1 MNDRLYLNAEDVAA
15 RLQISKRTLYR
26 RLKAKKFPAG
36 IQVERTGMPGPRTTH
51 LWDIRVVDQWA
62 IDNGTPIRIDPT
74 LPDRE
79 YLELVDDPAWV
90 KNAKLVAYAIG
101 AGQSHLFFIRG
112 CSNMAVHKFPQT
124 QEEMDLFLDDVFP
137 HRIPARI
144 PQRER
149 AASPP
154 RLKGRQSHS

>member
-36 IQVERTGMPGPRTTH
+36 TPVERTGMPGPRTTT

-90 KNAKLVAYAIG
+90 KKAKLVAYAIG
-101 AGQSHLFFIRG
+101 AGAISSLLY
-112 CSNMAVHKFPQT
+112 SW
-124 QEEMDLFLDDVFP
+124 VF
-137 HRIPARI
+137 
-144 PQRER
+144 
-149 AASPP
+149 
-154 RLKGRQSHS
+154 